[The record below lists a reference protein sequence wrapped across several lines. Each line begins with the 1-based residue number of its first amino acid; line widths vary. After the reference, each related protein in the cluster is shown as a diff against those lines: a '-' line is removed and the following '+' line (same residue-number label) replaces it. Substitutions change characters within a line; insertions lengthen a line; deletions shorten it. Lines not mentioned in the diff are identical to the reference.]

1 MIHYPEQDSIEP
13 TPSKKQKKAEA
24 KRTARVAA
32 QPASPAPD
40 PEKVVAMFN
49 SIAPT
54 YDSLNHSL
62 SLGIDRRWRRKA
74 IDALK
79 PFAPQTILDIAT
91 GTGDFAILAAQRLDP
106 DRIIGVDISEGMMA
120 VGSEK
125 VKAAGLDNVIYFMK
139 DDSTDLS
146 FDDET
151 FDAVTVAY
159 GARNFHD
166 LDAGLREMCRVLIPG
181 GHLMLVE
188 LTTPPRFPMKQL
200 FHIYSHTV
208 MPFIGRLISHNDSA
222 YTYLPQSM
230 SAFPQAEELK
240 PRLLKA
246 GFSDVQFQRF
256 TFGLSTMYLA
266 TK

>member
-1 MIHYPEQDSIEP
+1 MNVAGP
-13 TPSKKQKKAEA
+13 KAKQVE
-24 KRTARVAA
+24 T
-32 QPASPAPD
+32 
-40 PEKVVAMFN
+40 MFN

-54 YDSLNHSL
+54 YDRLNHLL

-91 GTGDFAILAAQRLDP
+91 GTGDFAILAARRLDP
-106 DRIIGVDISEGMMA
+106 DRIIGVDISEGMMD
-120 VGSEK
+120 VGREK
-125 VKAAGLDNVIYFMK
+125 VKKEGLDNIIFFMK
-139 DDSTDLS
+139 DDSTALTFRNES
-146 FDDET
+146 

-159 GARNFHD
+159 GARNFED
-166 LDAGLREMCRVLIPG
+166 LKGGLREMCRVLTPG

-200 FHIYSHTV
+200 FHFYAHTV
-208 MPFIGRLISHNDSA
+208 MPLIGRLVSHDDSA
-222 YTYLPQSM
+222 YTYLPSSM
-230 SAFPQAEELK
+230 AAFPQAEKLV
-240 PRLLKA
+240 PMLRRC
-246 GFSDVQFQRF
+246 GFSDVKFKRF

>member
-1 MIHYPEQDSIEP
+1 MSHHQEPITPYPTACGPKREQVE
-13 TPSKKQKKAEA
+13 T
-24 KRTARVAA
+24 
-32 QPASPAPD
+32 
-40 PEKVVAMFN
+40 MFN
-49 SIAPT
+49 HIAPT
-54 YDSLNHSL
+54 YDRLNHSL

-106 DRIIGVDISEGMMA
+106 DRIIGVDISEGMMD
-120 VGSEK
+120 VGREK
-125 VKAAGLDNVIYFMK
+125 VKAAGLDNVIFFMK
-139 DDSTDLS
+139 DDSTALS
-146 FDDET
+146 FDNET

-159 GARNFHD
+159 GARNFD
-166 LDAGLREMCRVLIPG
+166 YLEAGLKEMCRVLIPG

-200 FHIYSHTV
+200 FGFYAHTV
-208 MPFIGRLISHNDSA
+208 MPFIGRLVSHDDSA

-230 SAFPQAEELK
+230 AAFPQAEILV
-240 PRLLKA
+240 PLLRHC
-246 GFSDVQFQRF
+246 GFSEVQYQRF

>member
-1 MIHYPEQDSIEP
+1 MPKNKHGAKGSA
-13 TPSKKQKKAEA
+13 PSLFGRARGESSSP
-24 KRTARVAA
+24 KREMV
-32 QPASPAPD
+32 
-40 PEKVVAMFN
+40 EAMFN

-54 YDSLNHSL
+54 YDSLNHKL
-62 SLGIDRRWRRKA
+62 SLGIDRRWRREA

-79 PFAPQTILDIAT
+79 PFAPRTILDVAT

-120 VGSEK
+120 VGEQK
-125 VKAAGLDNVIYFMK
+125 VKQAGLHNVIYFMK
-139 DDSTDLS
+139 EDCTALS
-146 FDDET
+146 FADKT

-159 GARNFHD
+159 GARNFEN
-166 LDAGLREMCRVLIPG
+166 LEAGLREMCRVLVPG

-200 FHIYSHTV
+200 FSFYAHTV
-208 MPFIGRLISHNDSA
+208 MPFLGRLISHDDSA

-230 SAFPQAEELK
+230 AAFPQAERLK
-240 PRLLKA
+240 PLLLHC
-246 GFSDVQFQRF
+246 GFRDVQFKRF

-266 TK
+266 TA

>member
-1 MIHYPEQDSIEP
+1 MLHYQEAI
-13 TPSKKQKKAEA
+13 TPYP
-24 KRTARVAA
+24 VAA
-32 QPASPAPD
+32 GPKRQQV
-40 PEKVVAMFN
+40 ETMFN
-49 SIAPT
+49 RIAPT
-54 YDSLNHSL
+54 YDRLNHSL

-106 DRIIGVDISEGMMA
+106 DRIIGVDISEGMME
-120 VGSEK
+120 VGRKK
-125 VKAAGLDNVIYFMK
+125 VKEAGLDNVIFFSK
-139 DDSTDLS
+139 DDSTNLS
-146 FDDET
+146 FSDGT

-159 GARNFHD
+159 GARNFDD
-166 LDAGLREMCRVLIPG
+166 LEAGLKEMCRVLVPG

-188 LTTPPRFPMKQL
+188 LTTPPHFPMKQL

-208 MPFIGRLISHNDSA
+208 MPFIGRHISHDDSA
-222 YTYLPQSM
+222 YTYLPQTM
-230 SAFPQAEELK
+230 AAFPQAEVLQ
-240 PRLLKA
+240 PLMLHC
-246 GFSDVQFQRF
+246 GFRDVQFQRF

>member
-1 MIHYPEQDSIEP
+1 MTRN
-13 TPSKKQKKAEA
+13 TP
-24 KRTARVAA
+24 KRELVET
-32 QPASPAPD
+32 
-40 PEKVVAMFN
+40 MFN
-49 SIAPT
+49 RIAPT
-54 YDSLNHSL
+54 YDRLNHLL

-91 GTGDFAILAAQRLDP
+91 GTGDFAILAARRLDP
-106 DRIIGVDISEGMMA
+106 DRIIGVDISEGMME
-120 VGSEK
+120 VGREK
-125 VKAAGLDNVIYFMK
+125 VKAAGLDHVIFFSK
-139 DDSTDLS
+139 DDSTALS
-146 FDDET
+146 FADET

-159 GARNFHD
+159 GARNFD
-166 LDAGLREMCRVLIPG
+166 NLEAGLKEMCRVLVPG

-200 FHIYSHTV
+200 FNIYAHTV
-208 MPFIGRLISHNDSA
+208 MPFIGRLVSHDDSA

-230 SAFPQAEELK
+230 EVFPQAEQLQ
-240 PRLLKA
+240 PLMRHC
-246 GFSDVQFQRF
+246 GFKDVRFKRF